1 MKYTVEIYCDNAAF
15 EEEPAREIVRILRH
29 VADKLAW
36 EYVPP
41 DVLFFND
48 LNGNRVGRAV
58 YSEEERPTRRMR
70 SPAFRAG
77 WPTENAPVTA
87 SEEK

>member
-1 MKYTVEIYCDNAAF
+1 MKYTVEIYCDSVVF
-15 EEEPAREIVRILRH
+15 KKKPAREIVRILRH

-48 LNGNRVGRAV
+48 LNGNQVGKAV
-58 YSEEERPTRRMR
+58 YSE
-70 SPAFRAG
+70 
-77 WPTENAPVTA
+77 
-87 SEEK
+87 SEE

>member
-29 VADKLAW
+29 VADQLAW

-41 DVLFFND
+41 DVIQLRD

-58 YSEEERPTRRMR
+58 YSEIEE
-70 SPAFRAG
+70 
-77 WPTENAPVTA
+77 
-87 SEEK
+87 